1 MSFPVAIQM
10 YSLRQDASKN
20 LYGTLKKVKELG
32 YDGVEF
38 AGLYGHT
45 TEEVRDMCADVGLVP
60 ISAHVPYV
68 DMLADP
74 EGVLSQYATIGCKFV
89 VVPYLVPEH
98 RPDSDNFPEV
108 IKNIAMIGGVAN
120 KLGLTLLYHNH
131 DFEFMKL
138 NGKYALDVLYEEVS
152 ADLLQTE
159 LDMCWVNVGGENPA
173 EYLLKYSG
181 RSPVV
186 HLKDFNGEKSDDMY
200 ELIGIEKKAPARPA
214 NFEFRPVGS
223 GKQDFPAILKAAEKA
238 GAEWVVVE
246 QDQPSMGL
254 TPMECATKSREYLK
268 SIGTKLGT
276 VHIHDT
282 AYKSGSDDHRLV
294 GDGDIA
300 TKNRAWGEIYKTLL
314 IDNGYRGVF
323 MFEPKDNQKA
333 ADVMARYNEIILP
346 SYKQISQ
353 Q

>member
-45 TEEVRDMCADVGLVP
+45 AEEVRDMCADIGLVP

-159 LDMCWVNVGGENPA
+159 LDMCWVNVGGEDPV

-181 RSPVV
+181 RSPIV
-186 HLKDFNGEKSDDMY
+186 HLKDFEGEKSEDMY
-200 ELIGIEKKAPARPA
+200 ELIGIEKKAPTRPA

-223 GKQDFPAILKAAEKA
+223 GKQNFPAILKAAEKA

-268 SIGTKLGT
+268 SIG
-276 VHIHDT
+276 
-282 AYKSGSDDHRLV
+282 
-294 GDGDIA
+294 
-300 TKNRAWGEIYKTLL
+300 N
-314 IDNGYRGVF
+314 
-323 MFEPKDNQKA
+323 
-333 ADVMARYNEIILP
+333 
-346 SYKQISQ
+346 
-353 Q
+353 